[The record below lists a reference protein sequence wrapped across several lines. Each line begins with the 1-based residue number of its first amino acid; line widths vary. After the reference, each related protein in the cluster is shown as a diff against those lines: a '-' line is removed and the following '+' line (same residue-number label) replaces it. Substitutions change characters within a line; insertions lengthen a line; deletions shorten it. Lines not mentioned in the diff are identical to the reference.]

1 MPVSSHR
8 AKGNNVQPMHEK
20 IGFVGVGRMGAAMAR
35 RLKDCG
41 YEIAAVYD
49 TFAPAAIEL
58 ADELDALAVTTLAE
72 VTAASDIIL
81 TVVTDD
87 NAQLDIY
94 AEAGNSLFVGAEGK
108 YFINCATVSPKVPIE
123 IERRAELFGAEVLE
137 ACMASSIPQARQGTL
152 YLMCGGDQA
161 VFAHLKP
168 LLENLSSDLRLV
180 GPTGRAAQV
189 KALVNMI
196 MNMNTAALAE
206 GLGLGA
212 ALGFD
217 LTMLREVFAQTGAAS
232 QVLKTDGED
241 MQMRAHDCFFSATH
255 AAKDSGIAWKL
266 GAETGLNLPLAAA
279 TKLQYERMVVL
290 GLGQL
295 DKSGVA
301 ELTFKG
307 RHG

>member
-1 MPVSSHR
+1 
-8 AKGNNVQPMHEK
+8 MHEK

-35 RLKDCG
+35 RLSDCG
-41 YEIAAVYD
+41 YEVVAIFDAN
-49 TFAPAAIEL
+49 APAVIEL
-58 ADELDALAVTTLAE
+58 ADELDAVAVSTLAA
-72 VTAASDIIL
+72 VTAAADVIF

-87 NAQLDIY
+87 AAQLGLY
-94 AEAGNSLFVGAEGK
+94 AETGDSLFVAADGK
-108 YFINCATVSPKVPIE
+108 YFINCATVSPKVPVE
-123 IERRAELFGAEVLE
+123 IERRAEIFGAEVLE

-152 YLMCGGDQA
+152 YLMCGGDEA

-168 LLENLSSDLRLV
+168 LLENLSSALRLI
-180 GPTGRAAQV
+180 GPAGRAAQV

-212 ALGFD
+212 ALGLD

-241 MQMRAHDCFFSATH
+241 MQLRAHECFFSAAH
-255 AAKDSGIAWKL
+255 AAKDSGIAWTL
-266 GAETGLNLPLAAA
+266 GNEAGLNLPLAAA
-279 TKLQYERMVVL
+279 AKLQYERMVAL

>member
-1 MPVSSHR
+1 MR
-8 AKGNNVQPMHEK
+8 EK

-41 YEIAAVYD
+41 YEVVAIYD
-49 TFAPAAIEL
+49 AYAPAAIEL
-58 ADELDALAVTTLAE
+58 ADELDAVAVTTLAA
-72 VTAASDIIL
+72 VTAAADVIF

-87 NAQLDIY
+87 AAQLGLY
-94 AEAGNSLFVGAEGK
+94 AETGDSLFVAADGK
-108 YFINCATVSPKVPIE
+108 YFINCATVSPKVPVE
-123 IERRAELFGAEVLE
+123 IERRAEIFGAEVLE

-152 YLMCGGDQA
+152 YLMCGGDDA
-161 VFAHLKP
+161 VFTHLKP
-168 LLENLSSDLRLV
+168 LLENLSSALRWV
-180 GPTGRAAQV
+180 GPAGRAAQV

-212 ALGFD
+212 ALGLD

-241 MQMRAHDCFFSATH
+241 MQLRAHECYFSAAH
-255 AAKDSGIAWKL
+255 AAKDSGIAWTL
-266 GAETGLNLPLAAA
+266 GNEAGLNLPLAAA
-279 TKLQYERMVVL
+279 TKLQYERMVAL